1 MSIAVDKVSGVGP
14 KTVAYLAERGI
25 HSVQQLLDAGAEFLL
40 HAPGFHENRARAV
53 LANAA
58 ILLAADSDSAKV
70 EKIAVQ
76 EPVVNRDKKND
87 KRKKD
92 KGSKQH
98 KGRGKEEKIK
108 KEKKKDKKKNTMRG
122 CN

>member
-1 MSIAVDKVSGVGP
+1 MSIAIDKVSGVGP

-25 HSVQQLLDAGAEFLL
+25 HSVQQLLDGGAELL
-40 HAPGFHENRARAV
+40 VHAPGFHENRARAV

-58 ILLAADSDSAKV
+58 MLLAADSGSAKV
-70 EKIAVQ
+70 ENIAVQ
-76 EPVVNRDKKND
+76 EPVAKRDKKND

-98 KGRGKEEKIK
+98 KGKDKQKKIK
-108 KEKKKDKKKNTMRG
+108 KEKKKDKKKKKKG
-122 CN
+122 KK